1 MSVFLTPGWAWES
14 PAWGAGCKCLS
25 DKHKFADGTWIAGPP
40 KALTDSHLGDI
51 YTRSLLA
58 ITAAVAAAG
67 FSTVAPERAEAAVV
81 TIASPG
87 GSTEIGA
94 RLRWGASGFEAALRD
109 GGTNVV
115 NLNPPGTP
123 AWVVGA
129 DYMFEVSYVAATGT
143 LSLGIDFNRDLGFGL
158 GETLSLS
165 SFAPPGMT
173 SYAGF
178 GFDFLQ
184 ISGNESG
191 STGRSSVKNLTING
205 TAIGG
210 DLTPGGALL
219 DTFYDDTSAG
229 ATSWTIGGLLNFAT
243 VGTRDERPSWN
254 FAFRSPGSTSAV
266 PVPGTLALGGLA
278 LLVLGALRRRA

>member
-1 MSVFLTPGWAWES
+1 MRS
-14 PAWGAGCKCLS
+14 
-25 DKHKFADGTWIAGPP
+25 WI
-40 KALTDSHLGDI
+40 
-51 YTRSLLA
+51 A

-67 FSTVAPERAEAAVV
+67 FSTVVPERAEAAVV
-81 TIASPG
+81 TIANPG

-129 DYMFEVSYVAATGT
+129 DYKFEVSYVAATGT
-143 LSLGIDFNRDLGFGL
+143 LSLGIDFNRDLSFGS

-178 GFDFLQ
+178 GFDVLQ

-191 STGRSSVKNLTING
+191 SAARSSVKNLTING
-205 TAIGG
+205 TAIG
-210 DLTPGGALL
+210 DLTPGGTFL

-243 VGTRDERPSWN
+243 VGTTDERPSWN

-278 LLVLGALRRRA
+278 LLMLGALRRRA